1 MQQALQQQ
9 TSDQMSQV
17 SQEISFE
24 TLANLNPSDQTEQFV
39 IDACLALGESLK
51 HFFEQNSVWLF
62 DLKRRFEV
70 RNGSKGKRLEVN
82 GEQIYW
88 HEFLDKYFKVSRRH
102 IQRLEK
108 GILEGT
114 YEPALEVGDVVKVMD
129 ENGKP
134 VNNVEGVVT
143 KIHETADD
151 KVDVDFGEKEVTMS
165 TDILEKVKVVK
176 DTLKK
181 LTEGNRYADADTNT
195 VYLYTGG
202 GKLKR
207 EKVQPI
213 IQAKR
218 EKDAA
223 ALKAKQ
229 DKNAAALKAK
239 QDKAKADA
247 DKVAERKT
255 IRKAE
260 AAARDLAKIRKRDEE
275 EATRKQNAAQKR
287 ARDAQRI
294 ADKAAKA
301 KPHAGKA
308 KATIA
313 AAVTKTWMVRR
324 IGETN
329 RFGVF
334 CSTAPDESIMIDSK
348 EACETRRDELT
359 AKYAE
364 KATAAAV

>member
-1 MQQALQQQ
+1 
-9 TSDQMSQV
+9 MSQV

-24 TLANLNPSDQTEQFV
+24 TLANLIPAEQTEQFV
-39 IDACLALGESLK
+39 IEACLALGESLK

-70 RNGSKGKRLEVN
+70 RNGSKGKKLEVN

-88 HEFLDKYFKVSRRH
+88 HEFLEKYFNVSRRH

-114 YEPALEVGDVVKVMD
+114 YEPALDVGDVVKIID
-129 ENGKP
+129 QNGKP
-134 VNNVEGVVT
+134 VDNVEGIVT
-143 KIHETADD
+143 KIHETADE

-165 TDILEKVKVVK
+165 TDTLEKVKVVK
-176 DTLKK
+176 DKLKK
-181 LTEGNRYADADTNT
+181 LTEGDRIVDASTDT
-195 VYLYTGG
+195 VYLYVGG

-207 EKVQPI
+207 EEVQPI

-218 EKDAA
+218 DKD
-223 ALKAKQ
+223 
-229 DKNAAALKAK
+229 AAALKAK

-247 DKVAERKT
+247 EKEAERKKS
-255 IRKAE
+255 RKAE
-260 AAARDLAKIRKRDEE
+260 AAARDLAKIRKRDEA
-275 EATRKQNAAQKR
+275 EAARKQKAVQKKAEKA
-287 ARDAQRI
+287 ARDARRI
-294 ADKAAKA
+294 ADNAAKA
-301 KPHAGKA
+301 KPHAEKA
-308 KATIA
+308 KAKIA

-324 IGETN
+324 IGETSK
-329 RFGVF
+329 FGIF

>member
-1 MQQALQQQ
+1 MRQALQQQ
-9 TSDQMSQV
+9 TSDQRSQV

-24 TLANLNPSDQTEQFV
+24 TLANLNPAEQTEQFV
-39 IDACLALGESLK
+39 INACLALGESLK
-51 HFFEQNSVWLF
+51 HFFEQNSVWLL

-70 RNGSKGKRLEVN
+70 RNGSKGKKLEVN

-88 HEFLDKYFKVSRRH
+88 HEFLDMYFNVSRRH

-114 YEPALEVGDVVKVMD
+114 YEPELEVGDVVKVID
-129 ENGKP
+129 DNGKP
-134 VNNVEGVVT
+134 VDNVEGVVT

-151 KVDVDFGEKEVTMS
+151 KVEVDFGEKEVTMS
-165 TDILEKVKVVK
+165 TDTLERVKVVK
-176 DTLKK
+176 DKLKK
-181 LTEGNRYADADTNT
+181 LTEGDRIVDADTDT
-195 VYLYTGG
+195 VYLYVGC

-207 EKVQPI
+207 EEVQPI

-218 EKDAA
+218 DKDAT
-223 ALKAKQ
+223 
-229 DKNAAALKAK
+229 ALKAK

-247 DKVAERKT
+247 DKEAERKK

-260 AAARDLAKIRKRDEE
+260 TAARDLAKIRKRDEA
-275 EATRKQNAAQKR
+275 EAARKQKAVQKKAEKA

-301 KPHAGKA
+301 KPHAEKA
-308 KATIA
+308 KAKIA
-313 AAVTKTWMVRR
+313 PAATKTWVVRR

-329 RFGVF
+329 KFGVF

>member
-1 MQQALQQQ
+1 MQQALQRQ
-9 TSDQMSQV
+9 TSDQRSQV

-24 TLANLNPSDQTEQFV
+24 TLANLNPADQTEQFV

-70 RNGSKGKRLEVN
+70 RNGSKGRKLVVN

-88 HEFLDKYFKVSRRH
+88 HEFLEKYFNVSRRH

-114 YEPALEVGDVVKVMD
+114 YEPALEVGDVVKVID
-129 ENGKP
+129 QNGKP
-134 VNNVEGVVT
+134 VDNVEGIVT
-143 KIHETADD
+143 KIHETVDD
-151 KVDVDFGEKEVTMS
+151 KVNVDFGEKEVTMS
-165 TDILEKVKVVK
+165 TDTLEKVKVVK
-176 DTLKK
+176 DKLKK
-181 LTEGNRYADADTNT
+181 LTEGKRYADADTDT
-195 VYLYTGG
+195 VYLYVGG

-207 EKVQPI
+207 EEVQPI

-218 EKDAA
+218 NKD
-223 ALKAKQ
+223 
-229 DKNAAALKAK
+229 AAALKAK

-260 AAARDLAKIRKRDEE
+260 AAARDLAKIRKRDEA
-275 EATRKQNAAQKR
+275 EAARKQKAVQKNAEKA

-294 ADKAAKA
+294 ADKPAKA
-301 KPHAGKA
+301 KPHGVKA
-308 KATIA
+308 KIA
-313 AAVTKTWMVRR
+313 PAATKTWMVRR

>member
-1 MQQALQQQ
+1 
-9 TSDQMSQV
+9 MSQV

-24 TLANLNPSDQTEQFV
+24 TLANLNPAGQTEQFV

-70 RNGSKGKRLEVN
+70 RNGSKGKKLEVN

-88 HEFLDKYFKVSRRH
+88 HEFLEKYFNVSRRH

-165 TDILEKVKVVK
+165 TDTLEKVKVVK
-176 DTLKK
+176 DKLKK
-181 LTEGNRYADADTNT
+181 LTEGDRYADANTNT
-195 VYLYTGG
+195 VYLYVGS

-207 EKVQPI
+207 DKVQPI

-218 EKDAA
+218 DKDAA

-229 DKNAAALKAK
+229 KKDAAALKAK

-247 DKVAERKT
+247 DKEAERKKL
-255 IRKAE
+255 RKAE
-260 AAARDLAKIRKRDEE
+260 AVARDLAKIRKRDEA
-275 EATRKQNAAQKR
+275 EAARKQKTVQKKADKA

-301 KPHAGKA
+301 KPHAEKA

>member
-1 MQQALQQQ
+1 MQQALQRQ
-9 TSDQMSQV
+9 TSDQRSQV

-24 TLANLNPSDQTEQFV
+24 TLANLNPADQTEQFV

-70 RNGSKGKRLEVN
+70 RNGSKGRKLVVN

-88 HEFLDKYFKVSRRH
+88 HEFLEKYFNVSRRH

-114 YEPALEVGDVVKVMD
+114 YEPALEVGDVVKVID
-129 ENGKP
+129 QNGKP
-134 VNNVEGVVT
+134 VDNVEGIVT
-143 KIHETADD
+143 KIHETVDD
-151 KVDVDFGEKEVTMS
+151 KVNVDFGEKEVTMS
-165 TDILEKVKVVK
+165 TDTLEKVKVVK
-176 DTLKK
+176 DKLKK
-181 LTEGNRYADADTNT
+181 LTEGKRYADADTDT
-195 VYLYTGG
+195 VYLYVGG

-207 EKVQPI
+207 EEVQPI

-218 EKDAA
+218 NKD
-223 ALKAKQ
+223 
-229 DKNAAALKAK
+229 AAALKAK

-247 DKVAERKT
+247 DKVAERKR

-260 AAARDLAKIRKRDEE
+260 AAARDLAKIRKRDEA
-275 EATRKQNAAQKR
+275 EAAREQKTVQKKAEKA

-294 ADKAAKA
+294 ADKGVKA
-301 KPHAGKA
+301 KPHAEKA

-324 IGETN
+324 IGETD

>member
-9 TSDQMSQV
+9 TSDQRSQV

-24 TLANLNPSDQTEQFV
+24 TLANLNPAEQTEQFV

-70 RNGSKGKRLEVN
+70 RNGSKGRKLEVN

-88 HEFLDKYFKVSRRH
+88 HEFLEKYFNVSRRH

-114 YEPALEVGDVVKVMD
+114 YEPTLEVGDAVKVID
-129 ENGKP
+129 ENGEP
-134 VNNVEGVVT
+134 VDNVEGVVT
-143 KIHETADD
+143 KIHETVDD

-165 TDILEKVKVVK
+165 TDTLEKVKIVK
-176 DTLKK
+176 DKLPKK
-181 LTEGNRYADADTNT
+181 LTEGNRYADANTNT
-195 VYLYTGG
+195 VYLYVGD

-207 EKVQPI
+207 EEVQPV

-218 EKDAA
+218 DKDV
-223 ALKAKQ
+223 
-229 DKNAAALKAK
+229 AALKAK

-247 DKVAERKT
+247 DKVAERKR

-260 AAARDLAKIRKRDEE
+260 AAARDLAKIRKRDEA
-275 EATRKQNAAQKR
+275 EAARKQKTVQKKADKA

-294 ADKAAKA
+294 ADKAARA
-301 KPHAGKA
+301 KPHAEKA

-329 RFGVF
+329 RFGVI